1 MALKLY
7 VKLQTPTI
15 ELKVSAKDIAGTKD
29 SIQVGFKRYPVTEA
43 QVKIA
48 ELQDIWKEL
57 SESSDTTPDTKKF
70 DKFLRDQIVYIKGF
84 EGETQDSTDGSV
96 KKLSVTDTRTVKPIE
111 TLWDTPE
118 ECLVVL
124 LDGFLECAPIR
135 VSLQNALTKALVNT
149 DYSEAETKNY

>member
-124 LDGFLECAPIR
+124 LDMYLGSPLYR
-135 VSLQNALTKALVNT
+135 DSLYNEVVAAVFGINFKAEEL
-149 DYSEAETKNY
+149 KN